1 VFLLAWE
8 VTIEF
13 KIHGKRMGAD
23 GLAFW
28 YTAQQGTEGPVY
40 GSNDKV
46 YLLDNVIL
54 LFVCE
59 RKQMSFFFFHTLVKW
74 NELIFLQWVGLG
86 VFFDTFDNNGRVL
99 YLWILIS
106 SVYIY
111 LSLSFVS
118 LYPPAFLAGGLTCTC
133 VALLTA
139 QGYLNTISAVM
150 NDGTK
155 TYDHASDGETMALGV
170 CRCAPLLHLY
180 SAARD
185 DGDGDGGWT
194 GG

>member
-1 VFLLAWE
+1 MASVWE
-8 VTIEF
+8 LTALRSGIPLSRAPRDRSTDPTIRYICSITSFFSLYVKES
-13 KIHGKRMGAD
+13 RC
-23 GLAFW
+23 L
-28 YTAQQGTEGPVY
+28 
-40 GSNDKV
+40 
-46 YLLDNVIL
+46 
-54 LFVCE
+54 
-59 RKQMSFFFFHTLVKW
+59 FFFFHTLVKW